1 VRISLKLFFF
11 FFFIFFN
18 HFSFYLEEMGGA
30 RSGRCVTQT
39 PNYLTQP
46 ESDLEREPRRGHLFF
61 LVILSCYL
69 VVKTSLL
76 TRAATAFVSAVTT
89 PVVQRAQKELA
100 WLKRAQGF
108 FFFPSNLYF
117 FFCVF
122 VCVGA
127 PLLLLLLPKSPNRH
141 FLAFSPFFPCYFVT
155 RLLIELL

>member
-1 VRISLKLFFF
+1 MQVCKLKGLKGANGKCESFSFFLLLLFKVRISLKLFFF

-100 WLKRAQGF
+100 
-108 FFFPSNLYF
+108 
-117 FFCVF
+117 
-122 VCVGA
+122 
-127 PLLLLLLPKSPNRH
+127 
-141 FLAFSPFFPCYFVT
+141 
-155 RLLIELL
+155 